1 MVRPHRAYEVIERI
15 WFLPLE
21 SWQLLKDL
29 KQGSEV
35 INFVFLKRLL
45 QGTFLVIQWP
55 KLCIPNGG
63 GGVGGRFNP
72 WSGN

>member
-1 MVRPHRAYEVIERI
+1 MVRPHKAYEVIERI

-35 INFVFLKRLL
+35 INFVFLKDYSRGLS
-45 QGTFLVIQWP
+45 W
-55 KLCIPNGG
+55 
-63 GGVGGRFNP
+63 
-72 WSGN
+72 